1 MKNSTL
7 IVSLFAATTL
17 LVAPIAQAQSG
28 NEPVKAEDIN
38 RETQDLINTLQKYSA
53 KQRDQAVKE
62 ADLAI
67 KKLDER
73 IDRLE
78 TRADNNWDD
87 LTQSA
92 REETKANLKAL
103 RKQRNELAEA
113 YGSFKSSSAD
123 ASNKM
128 RKGFSDAYQSLS
140 NSWEKAVNE
149 YESGNK

>member
-1 MKNSTL
+1 MRKNTL
-7 IVSLFAATTL
+7 MISIVAAMTL
-17 LVAPIAQAQSG
+17 WIIPAAHAQSG
-28 NEPVKAEDIN
+28 NEPVNTEDVK
-38 RETQDLINTLQKYSA
+38 RETQELIGTLQKYSA
-53 KQRDQAVKE
+53 KQRGEALKE

-73 IDRLE
+73 IDGLE

-92 REETKANLKAL
+92 REKTKANLKAL

-113 YGSFKSSSAD
+113 YGSFKSSSAG
-123 ASNKM
+123 AWEQM

-140 NSWEKAVNE
+140 ESWEEAVNE

>member
-1 MKNSTL
+1 M
-7 IVSLFAATTL
+7 
-17 LVAPIAQAQSG
+17 
-28 NEPVKAEDIN
+28 
-38 RETQDLINTLQKYSA
+38 
-53 KQRDQAVKE
+53 
-62 ADLAI
+62 AI

-123 ASNKM
+123 AWNKM